1 LLFLL
6 LGTIVDRVILG
17 KLQNDDGV
25 SAIGIWVAIGLD
37 NGYSVADI
45 GFWCFNGVDG
55 RSRVE
60 TMIQLVIL
68 EKLAELP
75 EFLQTEVL
83 HYIEFLIE
91 KQAKN
96 STQEKPTQ
104 KRRAAGT
111 MKGMFVLP
119 LPDDFDE
126 PLEDI
131 QEYIVQ

>member
-1 LLFLL
+1 M
-6 LGTIVDRVILG
+6 GC
-17 KLQNDDGV
+17 
-25 SAIGIWVAIGLD
+25 
-37 NGYSVADI
+37 SVADF
-45 GFWCFNGVDG
+45 GCGCFNGVDAL
-55 RSRVE
+55 RSRVK
-60 TMIQLVIL
+60 TMIQPVIL

-75 EFLQTEVL
+75 ESLQTEVL

-96 STQEKPTQ
+96 STQEKPTK
-104 KRRAAGT
+104 KRRVAGT

-131 QEYIVQ
+131 KEYIVQQRV